1 MKPLRAFLYSR
12 GSDGTWTSAPFRE
25 LEPLMEAIL
34 ACAAKGE
41 TVAVHVGFWRPSTSA
56 VAEVAQR
63 WPSSVLLSD
72 SACATFEPPL
82 SLSHHSIA
90 AVEDVS
96 FRLALSGFG
105 YDCEDP
111 TGKPAPTPD
120 QAESKPIADP
130 LSVQQ
135 RRGWVQW
142 LESTNPDLA
151 KEAFEYGIWDEDSYL
166 EQEAD
171 LPKPLRL
178 RLGIARYKQRA
189 GGEPHPT
196 SLLDNLRFCPP
207 WILALPLHRLG
218 LTVRM
223 RNVFRNHSLH
233 TVGDVAALGLN
244 KLQKLHNLGHGS
256 VAAFANLVYE
266 AFVHASSGLKP
277 LLEPPIY
284 PDQEIGDEFNPAS
297 ASDPQQD
304 SARQAVALDPLAAL
318 EFPRFIDGIA
328 HASRVLKDNERG
340 IWAARLGYKCKPL
353 TLQAIASEIGI
364 TRERVR
370 QIEVKVYRR
379 ISNHPVWIA
388 LERHLNNLLDGR
400 TEPLL
405 VQGLSA
411 LDPWFNGAE
420 TLVNPLRE
428 ICDHLLG
435 NRFNVFMLDDTP
447 VISRVSLA
455 DWEQA
460 VRAARSHL
468 QTTSTDP
475 IPESQAHSSVDS
487 FLMGPGEEL
496 RSVLWEHVIKDAL
509 WSSPAGQERHL
520 VGFAR
525 SAEGAVLA
533 VLHAADRPLHFN
545 EIHQKASDLGY
556 TDVNPL
562 RIHSAAANVAILY
575 GRGTFGLEKHCLL
588 STEELD
594 LIRSEVDE
602 ILSNGDP
609 RKQWHTNEL
618 FEELL
623 ADGVDFDGRLTKY
636 LLNHA
641 LKKSPGLAYLGR
653 MIWGR
658 EQNWT
663 RKTASRLDIRQA
675 VLSLVEA
682 AGRPLSTDEIRERMR
697 TDRGVNEFFQI
708 FPHGNLVRV
717 GPRRW
722 GLYPRDIDREKFDA
736 LSAKLAQ
743 ALEVAGKGLH
753 LSEIPMA
760 IGMHSSADEDEIRTI
775 VSLSNRMGVKLDRGQ
790 YAYLEKWGASH
801 RISVTDA
808 MHSVVNEMTDKSISL
823 EAIQERVC
831 KLTQRP
837 ITKSTISSALQSTDL
852 EWNPATGLW
861 SAKSNKSEDQ
871 EDETTG
877 PNS

>member
-1 MKPLRAFLYSR
+1 
-12 GSDGTWTSAPFRE
+12 
-25 LEPLMEAIL
+25 MEAIL
-34 ACAAKGE
+34 TNTAKGE
-41 TVAVHVGFWRPSTSA
+41 TVAVHVGFWRPSTPA
-56 VAEVAQR
+56 VAEVAQQ
-63 WPSSVLLSD
+63 WSSSVLLSD

-82 SLSHHSIA
+82 SLSRHSIA
-90 AVEDVS
+90 TVEDVS

-111 TGKPAPTPD
+111 TSKPSPAPN
-120 QAESKPIADP
+120 QAESKPIAEL
-130 LSVQQ
+130 LSAQQ
-135 RRGWVQW
+135 KRGWVQW
-142 LESTNPDLA
+142 LESTSPDLA
-151 KEAFEYGIWDEDSYL
+151 KEAFEHGIWDEDSYL
-166 EQEAD
+166 EQEAV

-189 GGEPHPT
+189 GGDPHPT

-244 KLQKLHNLGHGS
+244 KLQKLPNLGHGS
-256 VAAFANLVYE
+256 VAAFAKLVYE

-277 LLEPPIY
+277 LLEPPID
-284 PDQEIGDEFNPAS
+284 PDQEIVDDFNPTS
-297 ASDPQQD
+297 DSDPQQD
-304 SARQAVALDPLAAL
+304 SALQAVALDTLASL
-318 EFPRFIDGIA
+318 EFPSFIDGIA
-328 HASRVLKDNERG
+328 HAARVLKDNERG

-353 TLQAIASEIGI
+353 TLQAIATNIGL

-379 ISNHPVWIA
+379 VANHPVWIE
-388 LERHLNNLLDGR
+388 LERRLSSLLDGR

-405 VQGLSA
+405 VHGLSA
-411 LDPWFNGAE
+411 LDPWFDGAE

-435 NRFNVFMLDDTP
+435 SRFHVFMLDDTP

-460 VRAARSHL
+460 VREARSHL
-468 QTTSTDP
+468 RATVAPP
-475 IPESQAHSSVDS
+475 IPESQARLAVDS
-487 FLMGPGEEL
+487 FLIGAGEEL
-496 RSVLWEHVIKDAL
+496 RGALWEHVIKDAL
-509 WSSPAGQERHL
+509 WSSPAGHERQL

-533 VLHAADRPLHFN
+533 VLHASDRPLHFT
-545 EIHQKASDLGY
+545 EIHQRASDLGY
-556 TDVNPL
+556 TDVIPL
-562 RIHSAAANVAILY
+562 RIHGAAANVAILY
-575 GRGTFGLEKHCLL
+575 GRGTFGLEKHCPL

-602 ILSNGDP
+602 LLSNGDP

-618 FEELL
+618 YEELL

-636 LLNHA
+636 IINYA

-675 VLSLVEA
+675 VLSLVES

-722 GLYPRDIDREKFDA
+722 GLYPRDIDREKYDA
-736 LSAKLAQ
+736 LAAKLAQ
-743 ALEVAGKGLH
+743 ALEASAKGLH

-760 IGMHSSADEDEIRTI
+760 IGMPSTADDDEIRTI

-790 YAYLEKWGASH
+790 YAYLEKWGVSH
-801 RISVTDA
+801 RMSVTDA
-808 MHSVVNEMTDKSISL
+808 MHAVVMDMAGRGASL
-823 EAIQERVC
+823 EAIHKRVC
-831 KLTQRP
+831 QLTRRTL
-837 ITKSTISSALQSTDL
+837 TKSTISSALQSTDL
-852 EWNPATGLW
+852 EWSPATGLW
-861 SAKSNKSEDQ
+861 SAKSNKSEEP
-871 EDETTG
+871 EDETSE
-877 PNS
+877 PSS